1 MSKIFLTTL
10 GIFFGILIVLLGL
23 LSKKDQ
29 GINAIIVNDNILNNF
44 YLANRNLEDPLFIRY
59 NDLSEIQIALIRD
72 DYIKREVLK
81 REALNWGLDK
91 VDPIISSRLSQLGEQ
106 FLVNNLP
113 DEDFSE
119 EILYSFYNKNKH
131 FYIDDAKI
139 TFSHTFF
146 RNIDEKT
153 IADLIYYIQT
163 QDEQFFKN
171 NLSNKVSIFPYQ
183 KNYAQRSESFIRGHF
198 SEKTTKEIFAL
209 KSSSKWQ
216 GPIKSPYGFHIIKLS
231 SISVAKQRAYDDVSD
246 LVLKRFISERKKA
259 NLKLEL
265 EKKISS
271 YQIIDD

>member
-1 MSKIFLTTL
+1 MSKKFLTTL
-10 GIFFGILIVLLGL
+10 GIFFGILIVLVGL

-44 YLANRNLEDPLFIRY
+44 YLANRNLEDPVFIRY

-119 EILYSFYNKNKH
+119 EILYSFYNKNRH

-139 TFSHTFF
+139 TFSHIFF

-231 SISVAKQRAYDDVSD
+231 SISEAKQRTYGDVSE
-246 LVLKRFISERKKA
+246 LVLKRFISERKKE

>member
-1 MSKIFLTTL
+1 MSKKFLTTL
-10 GIFFGILIVLLGL
+10 GIFLGILTVLVGL

-44 YLANRNLEDPLFIRY
+44 YLANRNLEDPVFIRY

-139 TFSHTFF
+139 TFSHIFF

-231 SISVAKQRAYDDVSD
+231 SISEAKQRTYDDVSE
-246 LVLKRFISERKKA
+246 LVLKRFISERKKE

>member
-1 MSKIFLTTL
+1 MTKKILTTL
-10 GIFFGILIVLLGL
+10 GIFFGILIVLFGL
-23 LSKKDQ
+23 LNKRDHD
-29 GINAIIVNDNILNNF
+29 INAIIISDNILKNF
-44 YLANRNLEDPLFIRY
+44 YLANRNLEDPVFIRY

-91 VDPIISSRLSQLGEQ
+91 VDPIISSRLAQLGEQ

-119 EILYSFYNKNKH
+119 EILISFYNKNNH

-139 TFSHTFF
+139 TFSHIFF
-146 RNIDEKT
+146 RNSDEKT
-153 IADLIYYIQT
+153 IGDLIYYVQN
-163 QDEQFFKN
+163 QNEQFFNN
-171 NLSNKVSIFPYQ
+171 NLLSKVSVFPYQ

-209 KSSSKWQ
+209 NSSTRWQ
-216 GPIKSPYGFHIIKLS
+216 GPIESPYGLHIIKVS
-231 SISVAKQRAYDDVSD
+231 SISDAKQKPYDEVSD
-246 LVLKRFISERKKA
+246 LVLKRFISERKKT

-265 EKKISS
+265 EEKISS

>member
-1 MSKIFLTTL
+1 MSKKFLTTL
-10 GIFFGILIVLLGL
+10 GIFFGILIVLVGL

-29 GINAIIVNDNILNNF
+29 GANAIIVNDNILNNF
-44 YLANRNLEDPLFIRY
+44 YLANRNLEDPVFIRY

-139 TFSHTFF
+139 TFSHIFF

-231 SISVAKQRAYDDVSD
+231 SISEAKQRTYDDVSE
-246 LVLKRFISERKKA
+246 LVLKRFISERKKE

>member
-1 MSKIFLTTL
+1 MSKKFLTTL
-10 GIFFGILIVLLGL
+10 GIFFGILIVLVGL

-44 YLANRNLEDPLFIRY
+44 YLANRNLEDPVFIRY

-91 VDPIISSRLSQLGEQ
+91 VDPIISSRWSQLGEQ

-113 DEDFSE
+113 EEDFSE
-119 EILYSFYNKNKH
+119 EILYSFY
-131 FYIDDAKI
+131 
-139 TFSHTFF
+139 
-146 RNIDEKT
+146 NIDEKT

-231 SISVAKQRAYDDVSD
+231 SISEAKQRTYDDVSE
-246 LVLKRFISERKKA
+246 LVLKRFISERKKE

>member
-44 YLANRNLEDPLFIRY
+44 YLANRNLEDPVFIRY

-139 TFSHTFF
+139 TFSHIFF

-231 SISVAKQRAYDDVSD
+231 SISEAKQRTYDDVSE
-246 LVLKRFISERKKA
+246 LVLKRFISERKKE

>member
-1 MSKIFLTTL
+1 MTKKILTIL
-10 GIFFGILIVLLGL
+10 GIFFGILIVLFGL
-23 LSKKDQ
+23 LNKRDQ
-29 GINAIIVNDNILNNF
+29 DVNAIIISDNILKNF
-44 YLANRNLEDPLFIRY
+44 YLANRNLEDPVFIRY

-91 VDPIISSRLSQLGEQ
+91 VDPIISSRLAQLGEQ

-119 EILYSFYNKNKH
+119 EILISFYNKNNH

-139 TFSHTFF
+139 TFSHIFF
-146 RNIDEKT
+146 RNSDEKT
-153 IADLIYYIQT
+153 IGDLIYYVQN
-163 QDEQFFKN
+163 QNEQFFNN
-171 NLSNKVSIFPYQ
+171 NLLSKVSVFPYQ

-198 SEKTTKEIFAL
+198 SEKTTKEIFTL
-209 KSSSKWQ
+209 NTSTRWQ
-216 GPIKSPYGFHIIKLS
+216 GPIESPYGLHIIKVS
-231 SISVAKQRAYDDVSD
+231 SISDAKQKPYDEVSD
-246 LVLKRFISERKKA
+246 LVLKRFISERKKT

-265 EKKISS
+265 EEKISS

>member
-1 MSKIFLTTL
+1 MSKKFLTTL
-10 GIFFGILIVLLGL
+10 GIFFGILIVLVGL

-29 GINAIIVNDNILNNF
+29 GTNAIIVNDNILNNF
-44 YLANRNLEDPLFIRY
+44 YLANRNLEDPVFIRY

-139 TFSHTFF
+139 TFSHIFF

-209 KSSSKWQ
+209 KSISKWQ

-231 SISVAKQRAYDDVSD
+231 SISEAKQRTYDDVSE
-246 LVLKRFISERKKA
+246 LVLKRFISERKKE